1 MDAKRCFFNNYV
13 KYICSAYHMVPGLHF
28 QNFWHEPCI
37 PCSSL
42 VNINKIEISWEGN
55 YKNLQKKII
64 LKNHQKKSVIPYTI
78 LTGFTFIANFI
89 LCWLYL

>member
-28 QNFWHEPCI
+28 QNVQHEPCI

-42 VNINKIEISWEGN
+42 ANINKIEKFKFLEKEKTKTYRKKPFW
-55 YKNLQKKII
+55 KII
-64 LKNHQKKSVIPYTI
+64 EKS
-78 LTGFTFIANFI
+78 L
-89 LCWLYL
+89 